1 MCQYKSNCVILR
13 LNLCFSWAANF
24 EIATFYNKF
33 NSKLSIQFYKV
44 FIKVNRSC
52 DQVSRLSK
60 LVTREGNQL
69 YIHTQKNELSLTF
82 FEA

>member
-1 MCQYKSNCVILR
+1 MCHYKSTCLCNHEIKS
-13 LNLCFSWAANF
+13 LNPLAANF

-60 LVTREGNQL
+60 LGRVEKEKNL
-69 YIHTQKNELSLTF
+69 LHT
-82 FEA
+82 